1 MHPWSVIAV
10 NFMSLLRFIVLAMSD
25 IDPFFAPR
33 SVTLI
38 GVSRDMDKFNGIIL
52 KNLLAVNY
60 PGKIYLVNPN
70 AKEILGIKCYARLV
84 DLPEVPELAII
95 LHSDVAR
102 ILENCGKKG
111 IKHVIIQADIS
122 LQEGTD
128 RNLFDNTLTE
138 IASRYGIKFMGPSLI
153 GLINFPGHFTS
164 SLIPVRDH
172 VARLGEDPARAAIGF
187 MAQSGGLAG
196 ACGWWHPSQDI
207 SFAKVVHF
215 HGQVDGSIPD
225 GALMKYIAADP
236 YVKVVSLFVRK
247 ITQSLVDAVRDC
259 TRAKPVLFKKCGQPV
274 DVDMLVAAGALQV
287 EDYMDLFEIAKVF
300 IFSPR
305 PAGNRIGL
313 IGPSSGAIDVV
324 LSEFKKNGLELA
336 RPSPEIERKIID
348 LLGGRVGKR
357 CNPVDFWP
365 PPRFFGHE
373 IGRIHLE
380 AAEYLLSDPN
390 VDAIFL
396 ILEFFHEIEFDLRI
410 FEEVLARHPD
420 KPVMGVLIQAE
431 EDGGS
436 RVVKA
441 ATSLKIPIFSE
452 PERLVRAYSTLF
464 QFSRALGKT
473 TRTS

>member
-1 MHPWSVIAV
+1 
-10 NFMSLLRFIVLAMSD
+10 MSE

-33 SVTLI
+33 SVALV
-38 GVSRDMDKFNGIIL
+38 GVSRDMDKFNGIVL

-70 AKEILGIKCYARLV
+70 AKEILGIKCYPRLV
-84 DLPEVPELAII
+84 DLPEIPELAII
-95 LHSDVAR
+95 LHSDVVP

-111 IKHVIIQADIS
+111 IKHVIIQADVT
-122 LQEGTD
+122 LQEGAD
-128 RNLFDNTLTE
+128 QDFIDAAINE
-138 IASRYGIKFMGPSLI
+138 VASRFGIKFMGPSLI

-172 VARLGEDPARAAIGF
+172 MARLGEDPARAGIGF

-215 HGQVDGSIPD
+215 HGQVNGSISD
-225 GALMKYIAADP
+225 GALVKYIAADP
-236 YVKVVSLFVRK
+236 NVKVVSLFIRK
-247 ITQSLVDAVRDC
+247 ITQSLVDAVREC
-259 TRAKPVLFKKCGQPV
+259 TRTKPVLFKKCGQPV
-274 DVDMLVAAGALQV
+274 DVDKLVAVGALQV
-287 EDYMDLFEIAKVF
+287 EEYMDLFEIAKAF
-300 IFSPR
+300 IFSPL
-305 PAGNRIGL
+305 PAGNHIGL

-336 RPSPEIERKIID
+336 KPSPAIEQKIID
-348 LLGGRVGKR
+348 LLGGHVGKR

-396 ILEFFHEIEFDLRI
+396 VLEFFHEIEFDLRI
-410 FEEVLARHPD
+410 FEEVLSRNPD

-431 EDGGS
+431 EDGAS

-441 ATSLKIPIFSE
+441 ATSLKIPIFTE
-452 PERLVRAYSTLF
+452 PERLVRAFSTLYK
-464 QFSRALGKT
+464 FSMAS
-473 TRTS
+473 RTPKKRGQGDAR